1 MMKTFKTLLLTALA
15 LWTFMPLSAQVVR
28 EINWGYADNTVA
40 SGIGTGSVSEVSG
53 AIYIPVE
60 VSELYK
66 GKDMK
71 GLRIGL
77 KQEVSN
83 LTIFVKKNLEGESIA
98 SATFE
103 SASAGTAFYKFSTAF
118 VPDGEGFYV
127 GYTCTGLDPIGCSG
141 VYNAN
146 GCWINKGGEGWKNL
160 ANDEDY
166 SYNALNIAMRFEGSG
181 LPFDVRIMK
190 VDDIISKPG
199 TPFTIVGTVENLS
212 AKAVRNYQISYS
224 IDGGEA
230 KTADFSTYIG
240 FGNSE
245 KFSIPVDEAVENGV
259 HTVKCV
265 LTSVNKGNDDYS
277 GNNTAEAKLNVTD
290 RTFARRMVVE
300 EGTGTWCQWCPQGTV
315 ALKEMYEKY
324 PDTFIGIAVHC
335 KDEMSESTY
344 DPLRVN
350 YFTGYP
356 TCIINRDPSTVHIPT
371 INVLEMAYKN
381 LNSGLAIA
389 GVETK
394 GVLDKNN
401 SNIVKAEATVEFM
414 DDQKNANYRVA
425 FVILEDGITGYKQA
439 NGYSGS
445 STPMG
450 GWEKL
455 PSWAS
460 VDFDHVARG
469 IYDYEGIKGSL
480 PSELSS
486 TEKYTFSKDIDLP
499 MVQKKTNLHLVAL
512 LIDANTGL
520 IMNAAKSKIT
530 DGTSGITDIE
540 ADVVDFFVRGGK
552 IGCDDADARIEVYEI
567 SGTKVANCNLR
578 KGTYIVRLVSSAG
591 NIVVSKITL

>member
-15 LWTFMPLSAQVVR
+15 LWAFMPLSAQVVR

-53 AIYIPVE
+53 AIYIPAE

-77 KQEVSN
+77 KQDVSN
-83 LTIFVKKNLEGESIA
+83 LTIFVKKDLDGESVE
-98 SATFE
+98 SATVE
-103 SASAGTAFYKFSTAF
+103 SAGAGTAYYKFSKAF

-127 GYTCTGLDPIGCSG
+127 GYTCTGLDPIGCSS

-160 ANDEDY
+160 ATDETY

-199 TPFTIVGTVENLS
+199 TPFNIVGTVENLS

-230 KTADFSTYIG
+230 KTVDFSTYIG

-245 KFSIPVDEAVENGV
+245 KFSIHVDEAVENGV

-265 LTSVNKGNDDYS
+265 LTSVNKGNDDYA

-290 RTFARRMVVE
+290 RTFVRRMVVE
-300 EGTGTWCQWCPQGTV
+300 EGTGTWCGYCPQGTV

-335 KDEMSESTY
+335 RDEMSESTY
-344 DPLRVN
+344 DPLRAN
-350 YFTGYP
+350 YFTSYP
-356 TCIINRDPSTVHIPT
+356 TCIINRDPSTINLPS
-371 INVLEMAYKN
+371 INVLELAYKN

-389 GVETK
+389 GVEAK

-414 DDQKNANYRVA
+414 DDHKNADYRVA
-425 FVILEDGITGYKQA
+425 FVILEDGITGYIQK
-439 NGYSGS
+439 NNYSGS

-450 GWEKL
+450 GWENL
-455 PSWAS
+455 PIYAS

-499 MVQKKTNLHLVAL
+499 TVQKKTNLHLVAL

-520 IMNAAKSKIT
+520 IMNAAKAKIT
-530 DGTSGITDIE
+530 DGTSGVTDAVAGETNIL
-540 ADVVDFFVRGGK
+540 VRGGK
-552 IGCDDADARIEVYEI
+552 IVCGDANARVEVYDI
-567 SGTKVANCNLR
+567 SGAKVANCNLHS
-578 KGTYIVRLVSSAG
+578 GTYVVRLVFAEG
-591 NIVVSKITL
+591 NAVVRKITL